1 MVWVSPKLPKTI
13 NKTNEEN
20 MKEIIKVVKDLRIAL
35 TDKRAICRQKG
46 GKTLTQDIIKDM
58 TPKDL
63 FSLQM
68 KTETSNIRIAKAY
81 NKLWAITNIRT
92 VTDFN
97 NLMKTLEE

>member
-1 MVWVSPKLPKTI
+1 
-13 NKTNEEN
+13 
-20 MKEIIKVVKDLRIAL
+20 MKEIKRIVKNLRIDL

-68 KTETSNIRIAKAY
+68 KTETSNIRIAKAMSLIWDIA
-81 NKLWAITNIRT
+81 KLQT